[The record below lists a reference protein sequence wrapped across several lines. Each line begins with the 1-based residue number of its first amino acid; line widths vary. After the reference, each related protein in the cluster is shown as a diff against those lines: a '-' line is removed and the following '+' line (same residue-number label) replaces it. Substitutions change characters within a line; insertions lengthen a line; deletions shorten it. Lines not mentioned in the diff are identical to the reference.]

1 MKLQEK
7 QAIAEELHK
16 AFADS
21 KVVILT
27 DYKGLNVA
35 AMSDLRRRLRQ
46 SGVHYKVVKN
56 RLLARASEQTGVE
69 AIRSHFKGP
78 SAVAFSYEDPVAPAK
93 ILIDFAKEF
102 EALEVK
108 VGVLGGKELD
118 FKAIK
123 ALADLPSREQLLG
136 QVLGAMNAV
145 PSSFVRALANLP
157 QKLLYAITAIK
168 DQKEAA

>member
-1 MKLQEK
+1 MKLEVK
-7 QAIAEELHK
+7 KAITEELHE
-16 AFADS
+16 AFSKS

-46 SGVHYKVVKN
+46 SGIHYRVVKN
-56 RLLARASEQTGVE
+56 RLLERASEQTGVE
-69 AIRSHFKGP
+69 AIHSHFKGP
-78 SAVAFSYEDPVAPAK
+78 SAVAFSYDDPVAPAK

-102 EALEVK
+102 QALEIK
-108 VGVLGGKELD
+108 VGVLGGKALD

-123 ALADLPSREQLLG
+123 ALADLPPREQLLS

-145 PSSFVRALANLP
+145 PASFVRALANLP
-157 QKLLYAITAIK
+157 QKLLYALTAIK
-168 DQKEAA
+168 DKKEAA

>member
-1 MKLQEK
+1 MKLEEK
-7 QAIAEELHK
+7 KSIAEELHESFSK
-16 AFADS
+16 S

-46 SGVHYKVVKN
+46 SGIQYRVVKN
-56 RLLARASEQTGVE
+56 RLLARASEQTEVE
-69 AIRSHFKGP
+69 TIRSHFKGP
-78 SAVAFSYEDPVAPAK
+78 SAVAISYDDPVAPAK

-102 EALEVK
+102 KSLEIK

-118 FKAIK
+118 FNAIK
-123 ALADLPSREQLLG
+123 ALADLPSREQLLS

-145 PSSFVRALANLP
+145 PASFVRALANLP
-157 QKLLYAITAIK
+157 QKLLYALTAIK
-168 DQKEAA
+168 DQKETA